1 MRSRREMVSRCK
13 VSFVRK
19 YGILSG
25 VLTCF
30 LFLFQITRLHAGVP
44 VVRRRLGD
52 RVRTDDN

>member
-1 MRSRREMVSRCK
+1 MVSRCK
-13 VSFVRK
+13 VSSVRK
-19 YGILSG
+19 YGILSD